1 MNLINYSKKRR
12 FSEIYNG
19 PKTDNTNKKTK
30 NILTEN
36 NLLEIL
42 TSGGGDDDEKD
53 SEKNRKIE
61 RDANHIYFY
70 SEVNRNSIYEL
81 ITLINEAEEEN
92 YMLAFK
98 LKIDIIPIY
107 IHISS
112 FGGSIFD
119 AFTAIDVIKSC
130 KCPVYS
136 ILDGANASASTLI
149 SVVCTKRFIRP
160 NSYMLIHQLS
170 SGFWG
175 KFQEIED
182 EVKNLNEIME
192 KLKDIY
198 KEHTNIPKK
207 DLNELLKHDLWLNSD
222 KCLKYGL
229 VDEIWN

>member
-30 NILTEN
+30 NMLTEN

-61 RDANHIYFY
+61 RDSNHIFFY

-98 LKIDIIPIY
+98 LKIEKIPIY
-107 IHISS
+107 LHMCS
-112 FGGSIFD
+112 FGGSIF
-119 AFTAIDVIKSC
+119 
-130 KCPVYS
+130 
-136 ILDGANASASTLI
+136 ASASTLI

-182 EVKNLNEIME
+182 EIKNLNEIMD

-207 DLNELLKHDLWLNSD
+207 ELNELLKHDLWLNSD

>member
-1 MNLINYSKKRR
+1 MNIITYSKKRR
-12 FSEIYNG
+12 ISEIYNG
-19 PKTDNTNKKTK
+19 PKSDNKKTK
-30 NILTEN
+30 NILTESN
-36 NLLEIL
+36 IMDIL
-42 TSGGGDDDEKD
+42 GGGDDDEKESD
-53 SEKNRKIE
+53 KNRKIE

-70 SEVNRNSIYEL
+70 SEINRVSIYEL

-92 YMLAFK
+92 YILAFK
-98 LKIDIIPIY
+98 LKIESIPIY

-130 KCPVYS
+130 KSPVYS
-136 ILDGANASASTLI
+136 VLEGANASASTLI
-149 SVVCTKRFIRP
+149 SVVANKRFIRP
-160 NSYMLIHQLS
+160 NSYMLIHELRS
-170 SGFWG
+170 SFWG
-175 KFQEIED
+175 KYHEITD

-198 KEHTNIPKK
+198 KEHTNIQKK
-207 DLNELLKHDLWLNSD
+207 QLDELLKHDLWLNSD

>member
-1 MNLINYSKKRR
+1 
-12 FSEIYNG
+12 
-19 PKTDNTNKKTK
+19 
-30 NILTEN
+30 
-36 NLLEIL
+36 
-42 TSGGGDDDEKD
+42 
-53 SEKNRKIE
+53 
-61 RDANHIYFY
+61 
-70 SEVNRNSIYEL
+70 
-81 ITLINEAEEEN
+81 LINEAEEEN

-98 LKIDIIPIY
+98 LKIEKIPIY
-107 IHISS
+107 LHMCS

-130 KCPVYS
+130 KSPVYS
-136 ILDGANASASTLI
+136 IIEGANASASTLI

-207 DLNELLKHDLWLNSD
+207 ELNELLKHDLWLNSD

-229 VDEIWN
+229 IDEIWN

>member
-30 NILTEN
+30 NMLTEN
-36 NLLEIL
+36 NILEIL

-53 SEKNRKIE
+53 SDKNRKIE

-70 SEVNRNSIYEL
+70 SEINKISIYEL

-98 LKIDIIPIY
+98 LKIEKIPIY
-107 IHISS
+107 LHMCS

-130 KCPVYS
+130 KSPVYS
-136 ILDGANASASTLI
+136 IIEGANASASTLI

-207 DLNELLKHDLWLNSD
+207 ELNELLKHDLWLNSD

-229 VDEIWN
+229 IDEIWN